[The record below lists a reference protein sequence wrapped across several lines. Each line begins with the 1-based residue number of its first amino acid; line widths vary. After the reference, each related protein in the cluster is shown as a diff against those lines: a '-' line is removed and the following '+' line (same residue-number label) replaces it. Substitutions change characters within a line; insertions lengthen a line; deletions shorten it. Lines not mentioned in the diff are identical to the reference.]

1 MIMVTLS
8 PIHVCDCSHLQNEG
22 EDDLKKRQ
30 LMELAIL
37 NGTYRDT
44 KSGSGSGAGSQ
55 SASPGA
61 LAMAAAAGQA
71 SRKSPTIPTPVP
83 N

>member
-1 MIMVTLS
+1 MTFSFTLTQ
-8 PIHVCDCSHLQNEG
+8 PEG

-44 KSGSGSGAGSQ
+44 KSGSGG
-55 SASPGA
+55 SASSPNHMGTAGAPGA
-61 LAMAAAAGQA
+61 TAGA
-71 SRKSPTIPTPVP
+71 LNPAILPRKSPHHA
-83 N
+83 